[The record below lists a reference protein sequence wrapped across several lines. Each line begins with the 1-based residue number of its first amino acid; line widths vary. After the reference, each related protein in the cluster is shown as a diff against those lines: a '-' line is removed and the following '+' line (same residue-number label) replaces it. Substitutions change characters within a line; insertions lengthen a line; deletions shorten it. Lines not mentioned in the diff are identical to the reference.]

1 MDPYRSPIRAGTA
14 AFFDRREP
22 TGHTRTLRQDAKRHA
37 DDAENFSG
45 FLQEALVIVT
55 TRNRGISNNA
65 SVRDIGDSGGSSQG
79 LFRPERRQVCRF
91 PHPIKA
97 SIGTSDYIVGVV
109 PRSGVG
115 STSCRLR
122 RHLNRGIRKWETS
135 PPLLGSRAESH
146 GDSLAPAGLLQ
157 ALQIDQPARKTTD
170 MPDVK
175 TRSNA
180 PKGEREFVA
189 TRIPA
194 ADKPKLVE
202 RARQAGLSV
211 SEYLDRLIAEDLKK
225 AA

>member
-1 MDPYRSPIRAGTA
+1 MDTYRFPLRADTA
-14 AFFDRREP
+14 VFLDHSDP
-22 TGHTRTLRQDAKRHA
+22 TGHPRMLRQDAKRHA
-37 DDAENFSG
+37 EEAEISSE
-45 FLQEALVIVT
+45 FLQEGPVIGAT
-55 TRNRGISNNA
+55 GNRGISDKA
-65 SVRDIGDSGGSSQG
+65 SVRDIGDSGGSTHG
-79 LFRPERRQVCRF
+79 ILRPEMRRICRF
-91 PHPIKA
+91 PNPIKA

-109 PRSGVG
+109 ARSGVG
-115 STSCRLR
+115 STSCSFR
-122 RHLNRGIRKWETS
+122 RHLNRGIRKWATS
-135 PPLLGSRAESH
+135 PPLLGSTTESH
-146 GDSLAPAGLLQ
+146 GGSLALAGLLQ

>member
-1 MDPYRSPIRAGTA
+1 M
-14 AFFDRREP
+14 
-22 TGHTRTLRQDAKRHA
+22 
-37 DDAENFSG
+37 
-45 FLQEALVIVT
+45 
-55 TRNRGISNNA
+55 
-65 SVRDIGDSGGSSQG
+65 
-79 LFRPERRQVCRF
+79 
-91 PHPIKA
+91 
-97 SIGTSDYIVGVV
+97 
-109 PRSGVG
+109 
-115 STSCRLR
+115 
-122 RHLNRGIRKWETS
+122 
-135 PPLLGSRAESH
+135 AESH
-146 GDSLAPAGLLQ
+146 GGSLAPGGLLQ